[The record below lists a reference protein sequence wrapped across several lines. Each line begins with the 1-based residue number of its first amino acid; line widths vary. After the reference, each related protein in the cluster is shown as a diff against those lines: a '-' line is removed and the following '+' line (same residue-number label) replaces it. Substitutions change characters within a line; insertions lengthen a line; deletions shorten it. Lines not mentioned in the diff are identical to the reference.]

1 MNDKLYRF
9 TSFALLMVMSLGL
22 LAACGQDETATPTRA
37 ATVIPTTVPAT
48 ATALPPTAV
57 PTEALPTAT
66 VVPSMATATP
76 TEVLPTV
83 APPVSDEP
91 IEIPEGIRSP
101 GFARFYQEVAVR
113 LPASVA
119 AQSDYA
125 LPVDLATLVNAERF
139 EFGPEA
145 EALLS
150 QNGFVAVRGDWPE
163 FFQLYEAAR
172 YQDLPVFVTT
182 DSVYHVYHL
191 LFDKLLRDLERERL
205 APAIEAL
212 TSALADA
219 AGAQY
224 RELVGTPVEDSARRV
239 WGYFVVAQQLIAVA
253 PPPIPEAVVDEV
265 NGELALID
273 AHIGIDMSPLLTLPE
288 AFEEG
293 LFCDPDATPEQANK
307 FYCEDYSQYV
317 PRGHYTRDE
326 QLKRYFRAMMWYGR
340 INLRLKHPR
349 ETRMA
354 LLITR
359 LLHRTTVDGQPAA
372 EVWASVY
379 DPTVFLVGKSD
390 DLSFHEYGPLME
402 AVYGSFLGTKE
413 SRDQY
418 LSDMREALVGYL
430 SIDELKSLAAE
441 MDVDYDALPSIG
453 RVNKVRGLVDQIDRE
468 GHLQQLAQIGRVLRP
483 DVPWARA
490 FDPLALADEARLA
503 RFIEAARQLPPPQI
517 NSMWVY
523 IWEDEEK
530 ATQGFRFM
538 GQRFVLDA
546 YIFEQMIWRE
556 VGVMGNER
564 WLPKGL
570 DVLAALGNEE
580 AYTILDEMGE
590 TAYVNYDAQLE
601 KVRGEIAS
609 LEVDSW
615 TQNLYWN
622 WLHALRAVI
631 APKEEGY
638 PAFMRTQSW
647 ARKDL
652 HTALGSWTEL
662 KHDTILYAKQVMAEL
677 GGGGPLE
684 EPPVHGYVEPNPEAY
699 ARLLALTLM
708 TRAGLERGLLTQQMG
723 FNLGELEWMLTFLQ
737 DMAERE
743 LAGEEITEE
752 EYERIKF
759 YGGWLER
766 ITLAAADASE
776 DDAFG
781 KGFAGDEQ
789 AALVADVA
797 TDPNGMVLEEAIG
810 RIDEIY
816 VVVPDGFGRLQI
828 AKGGLFAY
836 YEFSWPMDD
845 RLTDEAWRDM
855 LFAGEA
861 PDRPTWTSIFIA
873 P

>member
-1 MNDKLYRF
+1 MMNDKIYRF
-9 TSFALLMVMSLGL
+9 TSFVLLMVVSLNL
-22 LAACGQDETATPTRA
+22 LVACGQAETPAPTVRPSATKAPTA
-37 ATVIPTTVPAT
+37 TTVPAT
-48 ATALPPTAV
+48 ATELPPTTAPTEAPPATAVPTEMPPTAV
-57 PTEALPTAT
+57 PDEAA
-66 VVPSMATATP
+66 
-76 TEVLPTV
+76 
-83 APPVSDEP
+83 EP
-91 IEIPEGIRSP
+91 IVVPEGIRSP

-119 AQSDYA
+119 AQADYA
-125 LPVDLATLVNAERF
+125 LPVDLATLVNTERF
-139 EFGPEA
+139 ELGPEA

-150 QNGFVAVRGDWPE
+150 QNGFVAVLGSWPE
-163 FFQLYEAAR
+163 FFQLYESAR

-212 TSALADA
+212 TAALVDA
-219 AGAQY
+219 AEAQY
-224 RELVGTPVEDSARRV
+224 QALIGTPLEDSARRV
-239 WGYFVVAQQLIAVA
+239 WGYFVVAQQLIAA
-253 PPPIPEAVVDEV
+253 DPPPIPEAVADEV

-288 AFEEG
+288 AFAEG
-293 LFCDPDATPEQANK
+293 LTCDPNATPEEANK

-326 QLKRYFRAMMWYGR
+326 QLQRYFRAMMWYGR

-359 LLHRTTVDGQPAA
+359 LLRQTTVDGRPAA

-402 AVYGSFLGTKE
+402 AVYGSFLDTE
-413 SRDQY
+413 ASREQY
-418 LSDMREALVGYL
+418 LKDMREALVGHL
-430 SIDELKSLAAE
+430 SIDEIKRLAAE
-441 MDVDYDALPSIG
+441 MDVDYEALPSIG
-453 RVNKVRGLVDQIDRE
+453 RVNKVRGLVDQLDRE
-468 GHLQQLAQIGRVLRP
+468 GRLQELARAGRALRP

-490 FDPLALADEARLA
+490 FDLLALADDARLA

-523 IWEDEEK
+523 IWEDEKE

-546 YIFEQMIWRE
+546 YIFEQLVWRE

-564 WLPKGL
+564 WTPKGL
-570 DVLAALGNEE
+570 DVFAALGNKE

-590 TAYVNYDAQLE
+590 TEYANYDAHLE
-601 KVRGEIAS
+601 KVKREIAS
-609 LEVDSW
+609 LEIDSW

-622 WLHALRAVI
+622 WLHALRAII
-631 APKEEGY
+631 APKGASY
-638 PAFMRTQSW
+638 PTFMRTQAW

-677 GGGGPLE
+677 GGGAPLE
-684 EPPVHGYVEPNPEAY
+684 KPPVHGYVEPNPEAY
-699 ARLLALTLM
+699 ARLLALAQM
-708 TRAGLERGLLTQQMG
+708 TRTGLQERGLLTQQMG
-723 FNLGELEWMLTFLQ
+723 FNLDELEEMLTFLQ
-737 DMAERE
+737 DIAERE
-743 LAGEEITEE
+743 LSGEEITEE

-766 ITLAAADASE
+766 ITLAAADAPE
-776 DDAFG
+776 DEMAG

-816 VVVPDGFGRLQI
+816 VVVPDGFGNLQI
-828 AKGGLFAY
+828 AKGGLFSY
-836 YEFSWPMDD
+836 YEFLWPMDN
-845 RLTDEAWRDM
+845 RLTDEAWREM
-855 LFAGEA
+855 LSAGEA
-861 PDRPTWTSIFIA
+861 PERPAWTATFIA